1 METVFKDKILQILKL
16 VDKNICSVFVVKF
29 ITEFDIDELVDRIAL
44 LLRKDTYTNCVDI
57 LVEDFNRLSIKN
69 TDFTQDDYLNR
80 MKSFL
85 QENYG
90 YVIG

>member
-29 ITEFDIDELVDRIAL
+29 ITEFDIDELVDSIAL
-44 LLRKDTYTNCVDI
+44 LLRKDNYKNCVDI

-69 TDFTQDDYLNR
+69 TDFTQDDYLNS

>member
-44 LLRKDTYTNCVDI
+44 LLRKDTYNNCVDI

-69 TDFTQDDYLNR
+69 TDVTQDDYLNR

>member
-44 LLRKDTYTNCVDI
+44 LLRKDTYKNCVDI

-69 TDFTQDDYLNR
+69 TDVTQDDYLNR

>member
-29 ITEFDIDELVDRIAL
+29 ITEFDIDELVDRIAV
-44 LLRKDTYTNCVDI
+44 LLRKDTYNNCVDI

-69 TDFTQDDYLNR
+69 TDVTQDDYLNR